1 MAGVA
6 KKFNVEHRTSNIDG
20 AALDRFLNKRT
31 SESTKG
37 GQVPKGRFALLSIF
51 LNDRI
56 HYSMLDVQCSM
67 FGVHFFNILA
77 LDLLTIF
84 TAYEDA
90 SSTSPRSMPRYP
102 VHSVLEVIAADAGET
117 SARC

>member
-1 MAGVA
+1 
-6 KKFNVEHRTSNIDG
+6 
-20 AALDRFLNKRT
+20 
-31 SESTKG
+31 
-37 GQVPKGRFALLSIF
+37 
-51 LNDRI
+51 
-56 HYSMLDVQCSM
+56 M

-84 TAYEDA
+84 TAYEGA